1 MKNGE
6 VFRKAKA
13 WLGMVEKTAAAAM
26 KCNVGSALMLKAGG
40 YDKKASI
47 DESPTRLVM
56 IRSGLNSSILST

>member
-40 YDKKASI
+40 YDKKAPI
-47 DESPTRLVM
+47 DDPVRFDLIHRFNVIS
-56 IRSGLNSSILST
+56 